1 MDPIF
6 STVEELL
13 QPSEALIADMA
24 RLEGDIL
31 ILGVGGKI
39 GPSLAKLAKQAV
51 DASGVPRR
59 VIGASRLSE
68 PGLREELEAAGV
80 EAIAADLLNE
90 ADLAALPDAKNVLYL
105 AGTKFGTTGKEA
117 FTWAMNAYLPGRVA
131 EKYRHSKIVVY
142 STGNVYPLVPVFSG
156 GADESTPTGPIG
168 EYAQSCLGRERI
180 FEHFSQQYGTE
191 LLMYRLNYAND
202 LRYGV
207 LLEICKSVVNETPI
221 DLRMGHVNVI
231 WQGDANEYAL
241 RSFLHTANPAKY
253 LNITGP
259 ETASVRWI
267 AGEFGKLAG
276 KTPQFVNEEQDT
288 ALLSN
293 ASESFRLFG
302 YPKVT
307 LRDMVRMTL
316 EWYQSGGATIKK
328 PTHFQTRTGKF

>member
-1 MDPIF
+1 MDTIF

-13 QPSEALIADMA
+13 KPSEALVADIAC
-24 RLEGDIL
+24 LEGDIL

-59 VIGASRLSE
+59 VIGVSRLSE

-80 EAIAADLLNE
+80 EAIAADLMNE
-90 ADLAALPDAKNVLYL
+90 AELAALPDAKNVLYL

-131 EKYRHSKIVVY
+131 EKYRNSKIVVY

-156 GADESTPTGPIG
+156 GADESMAPGPVG

-191 LLMYRLNYAND
+191 LLIYRLNYAND

-207 LLEICKSVVNETPI
+207 LLEICKSVVNESPI

-241 RSFLHTANPAKY
+241 RSFLHTAAPAKY

-259 ETASVRWI
+259 ETAAVRWI
-267 AGEFGKLAG
+267 AEEFGKLAG
-276 KTPQFVNEEQDT
+276 KTPQFVNEEAET
-288 ALLSN
+288 ALLNN
-293 ASESFRLFG
+293 AAESFRLFG

-307 LRDMVRMTL
+307 LRDMIRMTL